1 MAVDLLTLEPQRIS
15 KDLKGK
21 FMLLYGLPKV
31 GKTTLASQLDKVFI
45 ASFEPGTNG
54 LDNVLTAPMITW
66 EDWRKTVRQL
76 VKDKDKLANKI
87 GVIAIDTADEAYKLC
102 EKWVCNQNGIEQI
115 RDIPYGGGY
124 KLLDDEFAS
133 TLRTLA
139 FAGYGLF
146 FISHS
151 KEKTLK
157 NDKGQEYNQI
167 NPALPDRAFNII
179 NKMVDMIIY
188 LRQVDIQEE
197 EQILHKRYLF
207 FRGDERFYAGS
218 RFAYIVPR
226 VELSYKNLLDSICN
240 AIDEEKKAKGG
251 GEASTEENPYYK
263 LDYDNLIQ
271 EAATYWAQV
280 ADKGLTGV
288 AAEILE
294 KEFGKKIKFSEIP
307 RDKVESMSKVL
318 FEIKELLNK

>member
-45 ASFEPGTNG
+45 ASFEPGTNA

-66 EDWRKTVRQL
+66 NDWKKTVKQL
-76 VKDKDKLANKI
+76 VRDKEKLANKI
-87 GVIAIDTADEAYKLC
+87 GVIAVDTADEAYKLC
-102 EKWVCNQNGIEQI
+102 EKWVCSQNGIEQI
-115 RDIPYGGGY
+115 REIPYGGGY
-124 KLLDDEFAS
+124 KMLDDEFSS
-133 TLRTLA
+133 TFRVLA

-197 EQILHKRYLF
+197 ENIIQKRYLF

-218 RFAYIVPR
+218 RFAYIAPR
-226 VELSYKNLLDSICN
+226 VELSYQNLLNAVCD
-240 AIDEEKKAKGG
+240 AIDKEKEAKGG
-251 GEASTEENPYYK
+251 GEASNEENPYYK

-271 EAATYWAQV
+271 EAATYWAQL